1 MYDYDNTDQL
11 NKNIH
16 VSNEFVDIYTNF
28 NVVTQVEKMKQ
39 LTKRELYL
47 LLTVCLDKFS
57 DEDPVVKHNLLPF
70 KEEKLPEPLTK
81 DQVRDAKINI
91 INED

>member
-1 MYDYDNTDQL
+1 MYDNENIYQST
-11 NKNIH
+11 KNIH

-47 LLTVCLDKFS
+47 LLFR
-57 DEDPVVKHNLLPF
+57 
-70 KEEKLPEPLTK
+70 
-81 DQVRDAKINI
+81 QVL
-91 INED
+91 